1 MIEWTKA
8 AMKEIIEFV
17 EKAQDLIDWS
27 QVNEMIDLLLRTKIK
42 EHSVLVIGM
51 GRSGFVGK
59 AFALRL
65 MHLGFRVYVFGET
78 ITPAIGKDD
87 VVIAISGSGETN
99 VVVRAAEVARNI
111 GATVVAITSR
121 PESPLA
127 KISNKIVVVPGRTRL
142 ASEQDYYVRQL
153 IGEHEPL
160 APLGTL
166 FEITAMILLD
176 SMIAELMKRMGLTE
190 EELKARHATI
200 E

>member
-27 QVNEMIDLLLRTKIK
+27 QVNDMINLLLKTKIK
-42 EHSVLVIGM
+42 DHSVLVIGM

-78 ITPAIGKDD
+78 ITPAIGKED
-87 VVIAISGSGETN
+87 VVVAISGSGETN
-99 VVVRAAEVARNI
+99 IVVRAAEVARNI
-111 GATVVAITSR
+111 GATVIAITSR

-127 KISNKIVVVPGRTRL
+127 KISNKIVIVPGRTRL

-176 SMIAELMKRMGLTE
+176 SIIAELMKRLGLTE

>member
-17 EKAQDLIDWS
+17 EKAQNLIDWS
-27 QVNEMIDLLLRTKIK
+27 QVNDMINLLLKTKIK
-42 EHSVLVIGM
+42 DHSVLVIGM

-78 ITPAIGKDD
+78 ITPAIGKED
-87 VVIAISGSGETN
+87 VVVAISGSGETN
-99 VVVRAAEVARNI
+99 IVVRAAEVARNI
-111 GATVVAITSR
+111 GATVIAITSR
-121 PESPLA
+121 LESPLA
-127 KISNKIVVVPGRTRL
+127 KISNKTVIVPGRTRL

-176 SMIAELMKRMGLTE
+176 SIIAELMKRLGLTE

>member
-1 MIEWTKA
+1 MVEWAQA

-17 EKAQDLIDWS
+17 DKAQNVIDWS
-27 QVNEMIDLLLRTKIK
+27 QVDEMIELLLKTKIK
-42 EHSVLVIGM
+42 DHAVLVIGM

-87 VVIAISGSGETN
+87 VVVAISGSGETN
-99 VVVRAAEVARNI
+99 IVVRAAEVAKSI
-111 GATVVAITSR
+111 GAIVVAITSR
-121 PESPLA
+121 PDSPLA
-127 KISNKIVVVPGRTRL
+127 KISSKLVIVPGRTRL

-176 SMIAELMKRMGLTE
+176 SLIAELMKRMGLTE

>member
-1 MIEWTKA
+1 MVEWAQA

-17 EKAQDLIDWS
+17 EKAQNVIDWS
-27 QVNEMIDLLLRTKIK
+27 QVDEMIELLLRTKIK
-42 EHSVLVIGM
+42 DHAVLVVGM

-87 VVIAISGSGETN
+87 VVVAISGSGETN
-99 VVVRAAEVARNI
+99 VVVRAAEVAKGI
-111 GATVVAITSR
+111 GAVVVAITSR
-121 PESPLA
+121 PDSPLA
-127 KISNKIVVVPGRTRL
+127 KISSKLVIVPGRTRL

-176 SMIAELMKRMGLTE
+176 SLIAELMKRMGLTE

>member
-1 MIEWTKA
+1 MVEWTKA
-8 AMKEIIEFV
+8 AVNEIIEFV
-17 EKAQDLIDWS
+17 KKSQELIDWS
-27 QVNEMIDLLLRTKIK
+27 QVNDMITLLLRTKMRDR
-42 EHSVLVIGM
+42 SVLVIGM

-87 VVIAISGSGETN
+87 VIIAISGSGETN
-99 VVVRAAEVARNI
+99 VVIRAAEVAKSI
-111 GATVVAITSR
+111 GATVIAITSR

-127 KISNKIVVVPGRTRL
+127 KISNKIVTVPGRTRL

-176 SMIAELMKRMGLTE
+176 GMIAELMKRLGLTE

>member
-17 EKAQDLIDWS
+17 EKAQNLIDWS
-27 QVNEMIDLLLRTKIK
+27 QVNDMINLLLKTKIK
-42 EHSVLVIGM
+42 DHSVLVIGM

-78 ITPAIGKDD
+78 ITPAIGKED
-87 VVIAISGSGETN
+87 VVVAISGSGETN
-99 VVVRAAEVARNI
+99 IVVKAAEVARNI
-111 GATVVAITSR
+111 GATVIAITSR
-121 PESPLA
+121 LESPLA
-127 KISNKIVVVPGRTRL
+127 KISNKTVIVPGRTRL

-176 SMIAELMKRMGLTE
+176 SIIAELMKRLGLTE

>member
-17 EKAQDLIDWS
+17 EKAQNLIDWS
-27 QVNEMIDLLLRTKIK
+27 QVNDMINLLLKTKIK
-42 EHSVLVIGM
+42 DHSILVIGM

-78 ITPAIGKDD
+78 ITPAIGKED
-87 VVIAISGSGETN
+87 VVVAISGSGETN
-99 VVVRAAEVARNI
+99 IVVRAAEVARNI
-111 GATVVAITSR
+111 GATVIAITSR
-121 PESPLA
+121 LESPLA
-127 KISNKIVVVPGRTRL
+127 KISNKTVIVPGRTRL

-176 SMIAELMKRMGLTE
+176 SIIAELMKRLGLTE